1 MAEHSR
7 KYIAPTVAW
16 AWFRLHGVLSCRR
29 QPVGSAIL
37 SKRNTVQ
44 VIRRN
49 QHLLRPYVLPTNR
62 GGVYVSGMV
71 GVYHAMALASLTR
84 RIIHMATPKK
94 SSSRKAAAKSR
105 ARGEGHT
112 GTGRSQGLQK
122 AVRPS
127 AELAA
132 IVGQEPLP
140 RTEIT
145 KKLWDY
151 IKGHG
156 LQDAQ
161 NKRQIHADATLEPIF
176 GGKKSVSMFELAKLV
191 SQHVQ

>member
-1 MAEHSR
+1 M
-7 KYIAPTVAW
+7 IP
-16 AWFRLHGVLSCRR
+16 
-29 QPVGSAIL
+29 
-37 SKRNTVQ
+37 
-44 VIRRN
+44 
-49 QHLLRPYVLPTNR
+49 
-62 GGVYVSGMV
+62 
-71 GVYHAMALASLTR
+71 
-84 RIIHMATPKK
+84 MATPKK
-94 SSSRKAAAKSR
+94 GSPKSPAAKSTTGLEGR
-105 ARGEGHT
+105 A

-145 KKLWDY
+145 KKLWEY
-151 IKGHG
+151 IKAHG

-161 NKRQIHADATLEPIF
+161 NKRQINADATLEPIF
-176 GGKKSVSMFELAKLV
+176 GGKPSVSMFELAKLV

>member
-1 MAEHSR
+1 
-7 KYIAPTVAW
+7 
-16 AWFRLHGVLSCRR
+16 
-29 QPVGSAIL
+29 
-37 SKRNTVQ
+37 
-44 VIRRN
+44 
-49 QHLLRPYVLPTNR
+49 
-62 GGVYVSGMV
+62 
-71 GVYHAMALASLTR
+71 
-84 RIIHMATPKK
+84 MATSKK
-94 SSSRKAAAKSR
+94 ASSGKSTAKSPARQDARAGSKAAP
-105 ARGEGHT
+105 
-112 GTGRSQGLQK
+112 GLQK

-151 IKGHG
+151 IKAHG

-161 NKRQIHADATLEPIF
+161 DKRRINADAKLRPIF
-176 GGKKSVSMFELAKLV
+176 GGEQNISMFELAKMV

>member
-1 MAEHSR
+1 MA
-7 KYIAPTVAW
+7 A
-16 AWFRLHGVLSCRR
+16 
-29 QPVGSAIL
+29 
-37 SKRNTVQ
+37 
-44 VIRRN
+44 
-49 QHLLRPYVLPTNR
+49 
-62 GGVYVSGMV
+62 
-71 GVYHAMALASLTR
+71 
-84 RIIHMATPKK
+84 PKK
-94 SSSRKAAAKSR
+94 SSPRKPAAKSKASR
-105 ARGEGHT
+105 EEHT
-112 GTGRSQGLQK
+112 GTGRSQGLQR

-132 IVGQEPLP
+132 IVGQGPLP

-151 IKGHG
+151 IKRRG

-161 NKRQIHADATLEPIF
+161 DKRQINADATLEPIF

>member
-1 MAEHSR
+1 
-7 KYIAPTVAW
+7 
-16 AWFRLHGVLSCRR
+16 
-29 QPVGSAIL
+29 
-37 SKRNTVQ
+37 
-44 VIRRN
+44 
-49 QHLLRPYVLPTNR
+49 
-62 GGVYVSGMV
+62 
-71 GVYHAMALASLTR
+71 
-84 RIIHMATPKK
+84 MATSKK
-94 SSSRKAAAKSR
+94 ASTGKSTAQSAVRQDAR
-105 ARGEGHT
+105 AG
-112 GTGRSQGLQK
+112 SKPAQGLQK

-151 IKGHG
+151 IKAHG

-161 NKRQIHADATLEPIF
+161 DKRQINADPTLTPIF

-191 SQHVQ
+191 SHHVQ

>member
-1 MAEHSR
+1 
-7 KYIAPTVAW
+7 
-16 AWFRLHGVLSCRR
+16 
-29 QPVGSAIL
+29 
-37 SKRNTVQ
+37 
-44 VIRRN
+44 
-49 QHLLRPYVLPTNR
+49 
-62 GGVYVSGMV
+62 
-71 GVYHAMALASLTR
+71 
-84 RIIHMATPKK
+84 MATSKK
-94 SSSRKAAAKSR
+94 ASSGKSTAQSGARQDPR
-105 ARGEGHT
+105 AG
-112 GTGRSQGLQK
+112 SKPAQGLQK

-132 IVGQEPLP
+132 IVGQAPLP

-151 IKGHG
+151 IKAHG

-161 NKRQIHADATLEPIF
+161 DKRRINADPTLTPIF

>member
-1 MAEHSR
+1 
-7 KYIAPTVAW
+7 
-16 AWFRLHGVLSCRR
+16 
-29 QPVGSAIL
+29 
-37 SKRNTVQ
+37 
-44 VIRRN
+44 
-49 QHLLRPYVLPTNR
+49 
-62 GGVYVSGMV
+62 
-71 GVYHAMALASLTR
+71 
-84 RIIHMATPKK
+84 MATSKK
-94 SSSRKAAAKSR
+94 ASTRKSTAKSG
-105 ARGEGHT
+105 ARQDARVGAKP
-112 GTGRSQGLQK
+112 SQGLQK

-151 IKGHG
+151 IKAHG

-161 NKRQIHADATLEPIF
+161 DKRRINADSTLETIF